1 MPQLVQPRR
10 RRRRGSVPSK
20 RARRLVQLR
29 PPEPVT
35 PLALPHL
42 RSLQPQ
48 LSAVRSHRMSR
59 TQQQQNTPV
68 IQQQQQSNS
77 SQDNC
82 NRHRLPLQRLCQTL
96 TYRTGS
102 YVPLPG

>member
-42 RSLQPQ
+42 RSLQLQ
-48 LSAVRSHRMSR
+48 LSAVRSRRMSR
-59 TQQQQNTPV
+59 T
-68 IQQQQQSNS
+68 QQQQSNS

-82 NRHRLPLQRLCQTL
+82 NRHRLPLHRLCQTL